1 MVPLPLS
8 FVHEHAQLR
17 RSCVETFHQLVYR
30 ELQSFIGQ
38 ALRPTN
44 CLLLRCLLHYCVV
57 MRVAVPNQVI
67 LMLPI
72 IAKLGPNII
81 EVVLMKT
88 GQIFRQKEEEEHC
101 YIDYTLHLKA

>member
-1 MVPLPLS
+1 MT
-8 FVHEHAQLR
+8 QLL
-17 RSCVETFHQLVYR
+17 H
-30 ELQSFIGQ
+30 LQSFIGQ

-44 CLLLRCLLHYCVV
+44 YLLRHCLVHYCVV
-57 MRVAVPNQVI
+57 MRVVVPNQVI

-88 GQIFRQKEEEEHC
+88 GQIYNKIRFNLFT
-101 YIDYTLHLKA
+101 YISSKGRGGALLYRLYTSLESLTRL